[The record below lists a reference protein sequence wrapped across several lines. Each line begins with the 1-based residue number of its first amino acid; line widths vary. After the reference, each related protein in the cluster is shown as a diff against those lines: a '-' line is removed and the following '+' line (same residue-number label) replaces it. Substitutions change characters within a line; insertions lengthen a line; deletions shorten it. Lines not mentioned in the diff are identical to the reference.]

1 MRNRIKRTLAMFL
14 ALLLLVGTIFT
25 DDLLMIRADVTT
37 KNVTVVVPASLPG
50 FVEGAKLNARVTVH
64 VNDGTNINDVYTDI
78 TDGNTNTTFQVPYD
92 EGYSYQFELTSNN
105 YVIAASGAI
114 SNEDTD
120 DTINVTSVTPDY
132 SIEISGPESIY
143 VDSNET
149 YTATTSKADWQNML
163 TWSLEGVEGQDGII
177 FDSMNHKINASG
189 LSGTDLVT
197 AILKVEGPGSIE
209 QTKSVK
215 ISKKDMG
222 LKIKDAVGTWANITV
237 TVTDEARTK
246 DKIIKLFNGTEE
258 LGSKE
263 TNGSGSTTITFHG
276 TQQQAYN
283 LVAMYD
289 GESDSV
295 YRSSFSA
302 EKSFTSGKENQEIT
316 VTPQDGSVTY
326 GFTDAFVAI
335 VKCDKNDSSNGY
347 TFVTDSDE
355 DGKDDYTASVVNKD
369 GEEHILITPLH
380 AGTINVKLHK
390 NANEKYND
398 SNDVEFEV
406 TVAKKTIKIDPK
418 SVSAENR
425 AYDGTTAV
433 KVTASVK
440 ADDLV
445 EGDSVFEVSSD
456 AGEADSKNVG
466 TRNVSATLS
475 IPTGSEYANKYKL
488 YNGEVKTTVKIEKAT
503 LKLVS
508 IGDAEVVYDQRNQ
521 LTNKDV
527 QFTYE
532 GFVLK
537 ESSDNLKGFENPD
550 IKIDTSVITDTTEL
564 NKFIENA
571 IIVDKNSGNPT
582 DNYQFD
588 FDSYIPG
595 KLKLLEETV
604 EDGKFPSYVKI
615 DNESS
620 DRVYQAGD
628 QYYYGVKSEV
638 LGKPVAKF
646 SFDGDKYDGLE
657 VKIGNN
663 FQPVNLDDG
672 LELDGESPSQ
682 TFTFRLIK
690 NEKNGRTTPFNITF
704 IQDNSAPEA
713 TVTVGEA
720 SIPFIDYLN
729 SITFGMF
736 KNTQVEAEISVIDP
750 TKDEQ
755 GLATSDSGVKEWK
768 YYVYNPTVEN
778 SSLSEDEVKE
788 LISSFISV
796 EGDTVTVPLGKDEE
810 AQNYVILVLMTDNV
824 GNTQIVGTNGII
836 IDNIVINAIQ
846 VTYKEGTKFTNKED
860 YFSGDANLDVIVT
873 ENTDSIYSGVKTV
886 DYTVTKDGVEGES
899 QNLHENDTPSESTLE
914 ELRNDHSRVQK
925 PIVVA
930 ADAGSKRVTVK
941 VTAQDFAGNSSNPIT
956 TEKSFV
962 IDPVKPVVTQHGIT
976 SGTSKYNNSY
986 YNTDV
991 TITTKIKERFLDS
1004 EDASFT
1010 IVKDGVEQK
1019 VSIKQL
1025 GEDSALRESLGLK
1038 EDQGF
1043 SCSMTDETSDES
1055 ETTVTLVFEKDGVYS
1070 ISVNA
1075 MDRAGNVTNP
1085 VDAVSFTIDKVAP
1098 QAKMIYY
1105 SYGSGETF
1113 APGTEKN
1120 APTYLGEKYNSFDA
1134 VLQVVEKN
1142 FSDGSSVNG
1151 TYTLT
1156 AKDSKEKAV
1165 ETVAVDTYMEQAKS
1179 YDKWTNSGIG
1189 EDTHAYALNFG
1200 TDANYSFGFTCED
1213 LAGNPV
1219 SVSTEYVTLDKTKPT
1234 GSITVNGLVNGES
1247 QKSWLNYFLSGI
1259 TFGLFGNTSANA
1271 TMTSDDATAGVKST
1285 QYLVSETYL
1294 AKDQVAARTDWTT
1307 YARAIGLAA
1316 NRNVIVYEKVV
1327 DKADNTEYY
1336 SSDSFVMDNVDPAPV
1351 VTITPSSPAWGKGV
1365 YSANDNPGFNI
1376 NVTDPI
1382 VNNAYSGLKEITYK
1396 IVNGTTG
1403 VVETGTLATI
1413 GKSAHQQSWTGHVN
1427 IDPNKFYSND
1437 VQVTVTASDWSTN
1450 DATSETA
1457 KLKVD
1462 NKAPIVKFSFDK
1474 SDVQNGKYYKNNKTL
1489 TITVDERN
1497 FDKSYTPKVTSTAGG
1512 GYSFSGWSTN
1522 GEIST
1527 GTVTFSGDSDYTVTF
1542 DCYDLAGNKS
1552 NTEKLEEFTVDKT
1565 NPTIS
1570 VSYDNNSA
1578 QNGNYYKATRTAT
1591 ITITEHNF
1599 RAGDVRVTTTASNG
1613 SAPGVSGWSTS
1624 GDRHTATVY
1633 FGSDADYTFDI
1644 SYVDLAGNA
1653 AADYAQDKFTVDLT
1667 KPSLEITGVQN
1678 KSANKGT
1685 VAPII
1690 KISDTNFIANGVTL
1704 TLTGAN
1710 KGKVNTSNMIT
1721 TASAP
1726 NGEIITFL
1734 NFASGMDD
1742 IYTLTAKAVD
1752 KAGNDTTQ
1760 SITFSVNRDGSTY
1773 VINDSTKKLLEKG
1786 FTNNPQD
1793 IVIQEINVDTLEFI
1807 ELSYSKDGKIVKL
1820 TEGKDFKVV
1829 EEGAEGQWKKYTY
1842 TVFADCF
1849 DEEGEY
1855 SINIS
1860 STDRAENVNNNK
1872 VQSVNVDFVVDKTSP
1887 VMAVSNLENR
1897 GRYKENS
1904 HEYTLNVKDNT
1915 SLVSVAIYLDDELF
1929 KTYELIDGKLVNV
1942 DDPSDVL
1949 EMDNGKV
1956 YLTVDSKNT
1965 YQKIKLVSTDAAG
1978 NVSETED
1985 YNVLVTANNWVQ
1997 FYMNKPLFYGTIAVL
2012 VILIGVIF
2020 FIIWKRRKD
2029 EDQKKAAR

>member
-1 MRNRIKRTLAMFL
+1 MRNRIKRTLALLL
-14 ALLLLVGTIFT
+14 ALLLFAGTLFT
-25 DDLLMIRADVTT
+25 DGLQMIRAEERL
-37 KNVTVVVPASLPG
+37 KNVVVSIPRENMSSLSG
-50 FVEGAKLNARVTVH
+50 FVSGVPLDNLRVSV
-64 VNDGTNINDVYTDI
+64 DVKKVPDTFNVQATISADQS
-78 TDGNTNTTFQVPYD
+78 TFQVPYD
-92 EGYSYQFELTSNN
+92 TGYSYSYRFDSDNYRIIASGDITDSAEDSTVNVTSVIPKYSIQSISGDSSITLGEEKSYTANINETAWSEYVTWSLLRAEGQDVTLTQNGGSCSLRVNALNAETVNVTLRATDKNGEYKDYPITLNRKKFDLAITPSGTWNNINVSVATNPAVANKSITLSGAGFTSQTASTDASGVANFTTSVATAGTQYDFTASFAGDADYKTVSKTYTGFSPGLLDQSFSIKRTETVVTYGQKDVVVAELTSTGGVQPATYTASVDDGNGAVTVDNSTGKVKYTPAKSGEVTISIYKNGNADYNQTPVQTITVNVNKKEVEIDSTTVAAVNKTYDGNTAVTVSGKVTSNLAEGDTAFDVSTDAGVAEKKDAGIGINVNASLSIVDSAMDEKYSLKDSGRVSTTVDIFPKKLGFTVGNAEVAYDAIDVNQLTFVGEKITYNTADFVGDENNTNLANFENPQIEIDMSLISATSSLDTPIANVLKIKADTGNPSNN
-105 YVIAASGAI
+105 YVFDIDNYTKGSLTLR
-114 SNEDTD
+114 EETL
-120 DTINVTSVTPDY
+120 TS
-132 SIEISGPESIY
+132 
-143 VDSNET
+143 
-149 YTATTSKADWQNML
+149 
-163 TWSLEGVEGQDGII
+163 
-177 FDSMNHKINASG
+177 
-189 LSGTDLVT
+189 
-197 AILKVEGPGSIE
+197 
-209 QTKSVK
+209 
-215 ISKKDMG
+215 
-222 LKIKDAVGTWANITV
+222 
-237 TVTDEARTK
+237 R
-246 DKIIKLFNGTEE
+246 
-258 LGSKE
+258 
-263 TNGSGSTTITFHG
+263 
-276 TQQQAYN
+276 
-283 LVAMYD
+283 
-289 GESDSV
+289 
-295 YRSSFSA
+295 
-302 EKSFTSGKENQEIT
+302 
-316 VTPQDGSVTY
+316 
-326 GFTDAFVAI
+326 
-335 VKCDKNDSSNGY
+335 
-347 TFVTDSDE
+347 
-355 DGKDDYTASVVNKD
+355 
-369 GEEHILITPLH
+369 
-380 AGTINVKLHK
+380 
-390 NANEKYND
+390 
-398 SNDVEFEV
+398 
-406 TVAKKTIKIDPK
+406 
-418 SVSAENR
+418 
-425 AYDGTTAV
+425 
-433 KVTASVK
+433 
-440 ADDLV
+440 
-445 EGDSVFEVSSD
+445 
-456 AGEADSKNVG
+456 
-466 TRNVSATLS
+466 
-475 IPTGSEYANKYKL
+475 EYADYVEVD
-488 YNGEVKTTVKIEKAT
+488 NGA
-503 LKLVS
+503 
-508 IGDAEVVYDQRNQ
+508 
-521 LTNKDV
+521 
-527 QFTYE
+527 
-532 GFVLK
+532 
-537 ESSDNLKGFENPD
+537 SS
-550 IKIDTSVITDTTEL
+550 
-564 NKFIENA
+564 
-571 IIVDKNSGNPT
+571 
-582 DNYQFD
+582 
-588 FDSYIPG
+588 
-595 KLKLLEETV
+595 
-604 EDGKFPSYVKI
+604 
-615 DNESS
+615 
-620 DRVYQAGD
+620 RVYQVGD
-628 QYYYGVKSEV
+628 KFYYGVKTDRN
-638 LGKPVAKF
+638 PVAKF
-646 SFDGDKYDGLE
+646 SFKETKYDALE
-657 VKIGNN
+657 IYNASTDDYS
-663 FQPVNLDDG
+663 PVPLTGIEMDAD
-672 LELDGESPSQ
+672 SPSQ
-682 TFTFRLIK
+682 TLKLRLV
-690 NEKNGRTTPFNITF
+690 KNGEHGRTSPFEITF
-704 IQDNSAPEA
+704 LRDNTSPEA
-713 TVTVGEA
+713 TVTIGEA
-720 SIPFIDYLN
+720 SIPFMEYAE
-729 SITFGMF
+729 SITFGLF
-736 KNTQVEAEISVIDP
+736 KNERVDANVVVNDPEETDVPSAGISSW
-750 TKDEQ
+750 
-755 GLATSDSGVKEWK
+755 G
-768 YYVYNPTVEN
+768 YYVFNPTESDTALTDATVRSFPYTN
-778 SSLSEDEVKE
+778 VLS
-788 LISSFISV
+788 
-796 EGDTVTVPLGKDEE
+796 GNVTIPLGNTEQ
-810 AQNYVILVLMTDNV
+810 AQNYVIFVLMTDNV
-824 GNTQIVGTNGII
+824 GNTAIVGTNGII
-836 IDNIVINAIQ
+836 IENIQMNEILLS
-846 VTYKEGTKFTNKED
+846 YKEGTTFANETD
-860 YFSGDANLDVIVT
+860 YFSDDANLDITVT
-873 ENTDSIYSGVKTV
+873 ENTQTKYSGVKQI
-886 DYTVTKDGVEGES
+886 DYTVTKDGSTGDVVH
-899 QNLHENDTPSESTLE
+899 LYAKDTPNEVTLAELKADTDSKEDYSKVEKSITVGKES
-914 ELRNDHSRVQK
+914 
-925 PIVVA
+925 
-930 ADAGSKRVTVK
+930 GSKRVTVN
-941 VTAQDFAGNSSNPIT
+941 VTALDFAGNTSNPIQST
-956 TEKSFV
+956 KSFV
-962 IDPVKPVVTQHGIT
+962 IDPVKPVITQHAIT

-1010 IVKDGVEQK
+1010 IVKDGVSQT
-1019 VSIKQL
+1019 VSIKEL
-1025 GEDSALRESLGLK
+1025 NESAALRESLGLK
-1038 EDQGF
+1038 EEQGF
-1043 SCSMTDETSDES
+1043 SYTLTDEASDNS
-1055 ETTVTLVFEKDGVYS
+1055 ETTVILVFEKNGVYS
-1070 ISVNA
+1070 VNVNA
-1075 MDRAGNVTNP
+1075 KDKSGNLT
-1085 VDAVSFTIDKVAP
+1085 DAVGGISFTVDKVAP

-1105 SYGSGETF
+1105 SYGTGETF
-1113 APGTEKN
+1113 TSGTEKN
-1120 APTYLGEKYNSFDA
+1120 APTYLGEKFNSFDA
-1134 VLQVVEKN
+1134 VLQVIEKN
-1142 FSDGSSVNG
+1142 FSDGLSVNG

-1156 AKDSKEKAV
+1156 AKDSDDENV
-1165 ETVAVDTYMEQAKS
+1165 TSDTVNTYMNQAKV
-1179 YDKWTNSGIG
+1179 YGKWINDGIG
-1189 EDTHAYALNFG
+1189 EDTHEYSLNFA
-1200 TDANYSFGFTCED
+1200 TDANYSFGFSYED

-1219 SVSTEYVTLDKTKPT
+1219 SVSTEYVTLDKTKPN
-1234 GSITVNGLVNGES
+1234 GSVIVNGLVNGEP

-1271 TMTSDDATAGVKST
+1271 TMTSDDDTAGVKST
-1285 QYLVSETYL
+1285 QYLVTDTYFT
-1294 AKDQVAARTDWTT
+1294 KDQAAARTDWTT
-1307 YARAIGLAA
+1307 YERAIGLAA
-1316 NRNVIVYEKVV
+1316 NRNVIVYQKVV
-1327 DKADNTEYY
+1327 DRADNTEYY

-1413 GKSAHQQSWTGHVN
+1413 GKSAHQQTWTGHVN

-1457 KLKVD
+1457 KLKID

-1624 GDRHTATVY
+1624 GDRHTATVH

-1653 AADYAQDKFTVDLT
+1653 SADYAQDKFTVDLT
-1667 KPSLEITGVQN
+1667 KPSLEIAGVQN

-1726 NGEIITFL
+1726 NGETITFL
-1734 NFASGMDD
+1734 NFGSGMDD

-1793 IVIQEINVDTLEFI
+1793 IVIQEINVDTLEFV

-1820 TEGKDFKVV
+1820 TEGKDFKVA

-1872 VQSVNVDFVVDKTSP
+1872 VQAVNVDFVVDKTSP

-1929 KTYELIDGKLVNV
+1929 KTYELVDGRLVNV
-1942 DDPSDVL
+1942 DDASDVL

-1997 FYMNKPLFYGTIAVL
+1997 FYMNKPLFYGSIAVL
-2012 VILIGVIF
+2012 VILIGGIF